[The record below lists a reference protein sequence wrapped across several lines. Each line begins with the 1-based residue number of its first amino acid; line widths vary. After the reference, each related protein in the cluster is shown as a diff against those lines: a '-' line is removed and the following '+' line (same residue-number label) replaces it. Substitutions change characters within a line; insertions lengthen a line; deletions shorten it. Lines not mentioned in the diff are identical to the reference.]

1 MSSDAGRW
9 FSLGTPV
16 SSTNKTDRHN
26 ITEILLKVVLNTIN
40 QTIFA
45 NRLLRLWEITLCL
58 QDHFLRDLSSCHQ
71 KVVSNR
77 WSRRDNHLCFF
88 TNRWSMRDH
97 PLLPLKWVLSK
108 QMVSERPPSC
118 QKIVI
123 FPNRYSLRNHSFL
136 HQNQVLPDRYSLR
149 ILSFWL
155 QNQVFPIR
163 YSWRN
168 HPFLTDLSRQMVSE
182 KTPFKMESFQTDG
195 PSKHVIYIHNK

>member
-1 MSSDAGRW
+1 
-9 FSLGTPV
+9 
-16 SSTNKTDRHN
+16 
-26 ITEILLKVVLNTIN
+26 
-40 QTIFA
+40 
-45 NRLLRLWEITLCL
+45 
-58 QDHFLRDLSSCHQ
+58 
-71 KVVSNR
+71 
-77 WSRRDNHLCFF
+77 
-88 TNRWSMRDH
+88 
-97 PLLPLKWVLSK
+97 
-108 QMVSERPPSC
+108 
-118 QKIVI
+118 
-123 FPNRYSLRNHSFL
+123 L